1 MIRAVI
7 ALAAVLRS
15 TQTVGMKIHFVLMTG
30 SQSQRSSLPM
40 PAPPPLSTE
49 GATDPPWAPT
59 NYLEKGDADVYLIF
73 FVVSAVAV
81 YPNIIH

>member
-1 MIRAVI
+1 
-7 ALAAVLRS
+7 
-15 TQTVGMKIHFVLMTG
+15 
-30 SQSQRSSLPM
+30 M